1 LKARH
6 SQGFCI
12 LLEKFARQIFD
23 SSVKRDFDAKKR
35 MELKVEMQNQPS
47 QPKQSIAI

>member
-1 LKARH
+1 LPAQR
-6 SQGFCI
+6 GNFI
-12 LLEKFARQIFD
+12 LLPKFDFTA
-23 SSVKRDFDAKKR
+23 KRDFDAKKR